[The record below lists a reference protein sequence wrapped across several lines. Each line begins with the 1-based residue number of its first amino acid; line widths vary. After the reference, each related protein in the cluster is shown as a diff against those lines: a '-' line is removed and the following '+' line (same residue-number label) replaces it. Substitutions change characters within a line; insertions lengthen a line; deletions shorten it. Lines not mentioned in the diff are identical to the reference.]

1 MTRRE
6 YAIPVNL
13 NGEQL
18 SVELNAAG
26 VPTDPL
32 QISVTGGQLVVV
44 WPDDLSVEQIALADT
59 VVSQHDWTQA
69 KELAR
74 RRALI
79 KEQAVSLASSLDD
92 PNAIIA
98 RNGNR
103 VTYQAV
109 MTLWA
114 KFNQLINH
122 LNGNGPIPT
131 PLPAPRTWKQVLNA
145 GKTLAQIENDP
156 DA

>member
-59 VVSQHDWTQA
+59 VAPYRDW
-69 KELAR
+69 E
-74 RRALI
+74 
-79 KEQAVSLASSLDD
+79 
-92 PNAIIA
+92 
-98 RNGNR
+98 
-103 VTYQAV
+103 
-109 MTLWA
+109 
-114 KFNQLINH
+114 
-122 LNGNGPIPT
+122 
-131 PLPAPRTWKQVLNA
+131 TW
-145 GKTLAQIENDP
+145 
-156 DA
+156 